1 MRLTNKSLQ
10 FFYEKKTERKKFKD
24 EYQIILN
31 FKNAV
36 FISQSNEMF

>member
-10 FFYEKKTERKKFKD
+10 FFIKKTERKKFKD
-24 EYQIILN
+24 EYQIISN